1 MTTTHTGPAT
11 PVEDD
16 AAQHGTALVKG
27 VVVGV
32 LVGIPLALVAVTLA
46 LWLFEDVDLGT
57 AFVTGVWPSILVG
70 VFFGGFAGMVAVE
83 R

>member
-1 MTTTHTGPAT
+1 MTTTHTGPA

-16 AAQHGTALVKG
+16 AAQHGVALLKG

-46 LWLFEDVDLGT
+46 LWVFEDVDLGT
-57 AFVTGVWPSILVG
+57 AFVTGVWPSILIG